1 MFVSINQRLDA
12 ETISIIAEEFGYKV
26 EFTTSEDEEVEVIE
40 EVDKDEDMS
49 LRAPIVTIMGHVDHG
64 KTSLLDYIRNSR
76 VTEGEAGGIT
86 QHIGAYD
93 AETKSGQRIAFL
105 DTPGHEAFTA
115 MRARGAKITDIV
127 IIVIAADSKVM
138 PQTKEAINHSKVAN
152 VPIVFAINKIDT
164 PNANVNKVKEDLSKN
179 DILVEDWGGKFQ
191 CQEFS
196 AKAGK

>member
-1 MFVSINQRLDA
+1 MTESKLAKLSGTKDSETKRSKYRKEKRTQHAEAIEEEKIKQEEDSKTLKVTEYISANDLAKLMDVTVNDVISKYLEIGMFVSINQRLDA

-93 AETKSGQRIAFL
+93 AET
-105 DTPGHEAFTA
+105 
-115 MRARGAKITDIV
+115 
-127 IIVIAADSKVM
+127 
-138 PQTKEAINHSKVAN
+138 
-152 VPIVFAINKIDT
+152 
-164 PNANVNKVKEDLSKN
+164 
-179 DILVEDWGGKFQ
+179 
-191 CQEFS
+191 
-196 AKAGK
+196 